1 MKNIFAVIFCFLL
14 VGCQSPTEKPTEV
27 KPNQT
32 QEKPA
37 TDHTVMD
44 ELPDTETN
52 DQVQVEGNQTE
63 SEQNTKPD
71 DKQEDEELAS
81 KFIPSRLFFYD
92 FEQEQMCYID
102 TEVEVFGGGYINA
115 LTHALKND
123 QFSDDLIIMNDETL
137 VTSAKLD
144 ETTGILDV
152 YFNES
157 FYASTNLGSRAE
169 VGFIDALVN
178 TYGYNYNV
186 TKVRILVDGKLYSDQ
201 RGEMEDGYF
210 SVTSNIAIPFE

>member
-1 MKNIFAVIFCFLL
+1 MKKILPLFICFLL
-14 VGCQSPTEKPTEV
+14 VGCQSQPDSPTPEIPVQNQEPSSTEDSIIQPPTTDESTELIPPTDEKPDSEPSQPDENITE
-27 KPNQT
+27 
-32 QEKPA
+32 
-37 TDHTVMD
+37 
-44 ELPDTETN
+44 
-52 DQVQVEGNQTE
+52 
-63 SEQNTKPD
+63 
-71 DKQEDEELAS
+71 EENSS

-92 FEQEQMCYID
+92 FEQDQMFYID
-102 TEVEVFGGGYINA
+102 TDVEVFGGGYINA

-123 QFSDDLIIMNDETL
+123 HYSDNLITMADETL

-152 YFNES
+152 YFNET

-186 TKVRILVDGKLYSDQ
+186 KKVRILVEGKLFSDQ
-201 RGEMEDGYF
+201 RGEMPEGYF
-210 SVTSNIAIPFE
+210 SVTSDTAISFE